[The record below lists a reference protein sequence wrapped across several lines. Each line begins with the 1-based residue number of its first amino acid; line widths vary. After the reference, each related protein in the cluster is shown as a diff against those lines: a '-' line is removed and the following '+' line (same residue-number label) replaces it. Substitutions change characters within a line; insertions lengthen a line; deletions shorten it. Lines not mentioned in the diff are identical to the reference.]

1 MDRHTAAAGVSGV
14 TLALNIPGAWIDA
27 PRRFEWERDPHR
39 RETVVG
45 LGVGP
50 FEGYRATVRRHP
62 MSQARQWSVVVAGVS
77 VASGTTWFD
86 EMGEQPMFEAEYY
99 AWRHRNGL
107 DTRLDTR
114 PALAPRW

>member
-1 MDRHTAAAGVSGV
+1 MSGYW
-14 TLALNIPGAWIDA
+14 ALNIPGAWIDA
-27 PRRFEWERDPHR
+27 PRRFVWERDPHR

-62 MSQARQWSVVVAGVS
+62 ISQARQWSVVVGGVS

-86 EMGEQPMFEAEYY
+86 EMGEQPTMFEAEYN

-107 DTRLDTR
+107 STR
-114 PALAPRW
+114 PDLAPDW